1 MTEMIEGPSKVSRAE
16 KFSCY
21 SSPGVWNDTSNAM
34 KRNQI
39 AWYLW
44 AIGTVLVVMSW
55 TGGVPVS
62 VGWFGFA
69 LGLVGSA
76 ISWGLRPPSDD

>member
-1 MTEMIEGPSKVSRAE
+1 
-16 KFSCY
+16 
-21 SSPGVWNDTSNAM
+21 M

-55 TGGVPVS
+55 TGGVS
-62 VGWFGFA
+62 TTVGWFGFA

-76 ISWGLRPPSDD
+76 ISWGLRPPSGD

>member
-1 MTEMIEGPSKVSRAE
+1 MTEMIESPSESVPGREVFLLFFTGCAE
-16 KFSCY
+16 
-21 SSPGVWNDTSNAM
+21 GHINAM